1 MPRFFNRK
9 QKVGVVLAV
18 CLLASAGVAYA
29 YWTTSGSGSGGATTA
44 EPDAITINQT
54 STVDGLFPG
63 GPAQALSGDFDNPNP
78 GSIFVATINAVIG
91 DVAGPNITPAAPC
104 AAADYQLNGFPV
116 AVNDEISSGSGV
128 GAWSGGSI
136 QLLNSGSDQ
145 NGCKGATVTISYTV
159 A

>member
-1 MPRFFNRK
+1 MPRFLTHK
-9 QKVGVVLAV
+9 WKVGAVLAV
-18 CLLASAGVAYA
+18 CLLAVASVAYA

-44 EPDAITINQT
+44 EPDASTINQT

-78 GSIFVATINAVIG
+78 GSIFVATINAEITAVS
-91 DVAGPNITPAAPC
+91 GPNITAGTPC

-116 AVNDEISSGSGV
+116 TVNAEISSGSGV
-128 GAWSGGSI
+128 GSWSGGSI
-136 QLLNSGSDQ
+136 KLLESGSNQ
-145 NGCKGATVTISYTV
+145 NGCKAAAVTISYTV

>member
-1 MPRFFNRK
+1 MPRFFNGNR
-9 QKVGVVLAV
+9 KVGVVLAV

-29 YWTTSGSGSGGATTA
+29 YWTASGSGSGGASTA

-63 GPAQALSGDFDNPNP
+63 GPAQALAGDFDNPNP
-78 GSIFVATINAVIG
+78 GSIFVATITAAITGVS
-91 DVAGPNITPAAPC
+91 GPNITPATPC
-104 AAADYQLNGFPV
+104 AAADYQLNDSPMT
-116 AVNDEISSGSGV
+116 VNDEIPSGSGV
-128 GAWSGGSI
+128 GTWSGGSI
-136 QLLNSGSDQ
+136 QLLNSGSNQ